1 MYRGTQADYMCY
13 RLEKAKT
20 GQELLEDVSYDVECV
35 WDDWYNL
42 SYVVVSGYP
51 NNSHASINDL
61 MTLIADI
68 SGEVIKIAHDKDPGE
83 ISVVLSKEQSSDQL
97 WFKVLF
103 NKHYVFAQCKF
114 HPNTNYLELLFG
126 Y

>member
-1 MYRGTQADYMCY
+1 MYRGTLADYICY

-42 SYVVVSGYP
+42 SYVVVGGYP

-61 MTLIADI
+61 MTLIA
-68 SGEVIKIAHDKDPGE
+68 
-83 ISVVLSKEQSSDQL
+83 VVLSKEESSDQL

>member
-1 MYRGTQADYMCY
+1 MYRGTQADYICY
-13 RLEKAKT
+13 RLEKSKT
-20 GQELLEDVSYDVECV
+20 GQDLLEDVSYDVECV

-42 SYVVVSGYP
+42 SYVVVGGYP
-51 NNSHASINDL
+51 NNIHASINDL

-68 SGEVIKIAHDKDPGE
+68 SREVIKIAHDKDPGE
-83 ISVVLSKEQSSDQL
+83 ISVVLSKEQSYDQL

>member
-1 MYRGTQADYMCY
+1 MLSTRKSQ
-13 RLEKAKT
+13 T

-42 SYVVVSGYP
+42 SYVVVGSYP

-68 SGEVIKIAHDKDPGE
+68 SGEVIKIA
-83 ISVVLSKEQSSDQL
+83 
-97 WFKVLF
+97 
-103 NKHYVFAQCKF
+103 QCKF
-114 HPNTNYLELLFG
+114 HPITNYLELLFR